1 MSGWISLHRSLL
13 DHKLWKAEPF
23 TKGQAWV
30 DILLLTNH
38 SDQIMTVKNGTMV
51 EVKRGQCGYSE
62 LALGDRWKWSRGKVK
77 RFLAVLSNQKMIHQK
92 KVDNRTIIIVC
103 NYEGFQTNSKQDSK
117 RTVNGHLTGQQTDI
131 NNNENNENHENNIP
145 DKSGDSDPLKKF
157 SPEIIEFVKTFNGY
171 IDGKFSKSAPRR
183 TAKSFVADCNSIRLA
198 MATDKFS
205 LDDIK
210 SSLRWAHGDAFWQDQ
225 IKSLAQIRKKGPDGT
240 SKLQK
245 IYQKAKAQGSPQP
258 QMSFSQAA
266 QGERC
271 KEIG

>member
-1 MSGWISLHRSLL
+1 MTGWISLHRSLL

-103 NYEGFQTNSKQDSK
+103 NYDQFQTDSKQDSK
-117 RTVNGHLTGQQTDI
+117 RTVNGHLTGHQTDI
-131 NNNENNENHENNIP
+131 NNKETMKQCNNGNIEKPLSPTVPEPEKKKAPRKVFKPPAVEEVAAYCTEKGYGIDPEYFVDYHIARDWILSNGKKMKDWKATVRTWAKNNFS
-145 DKSGDSDPLKKF
+145 KGKF
-157 SPEIIEFVKTFNGY
+157 GNGRKPQQKTF
-171 IDGKFSKSAPRR
+171 DGNYHPPASAGKPNDL
-183 TAKSFVADCNSIRLA
+183 F
-198 MATDKFS
+198 
-205 LDDIK
+205 
-210 SSLRWAHGDAFWQDQ
+210 
-225 IKSLAQIRKKGPDGT
+225 
-240 SKLQK
+240 
-245 IYQKAKAQGSPQP
+245 
-258 QMSFSQAA
+258 
-266 QGERC
+266 
-271 KEIG
+271 